1 MRYQDKKRHRDIL
14 VIDTGGT
21 RVKMRVNH
29 RDEIRQGPTGP
40 AMTPRDLVERVRTLA
55 TDWSYDAVS
64 LGYPGEVRSG
74 RPSKEPHNLG
84 TGWIGFDF
92 QSAFGRPVKVVNDA
106 AMQALGSYQGGRM
119 LFLGLGTGMG
129 SALVIDKLVQPME
142 LSKLP
147 YKNGETFGD
156 SVRHSAIERL
166 GLEVWKSEVSQVI
179 EILRN
184 ALVADYVVVGG
195 GNARLLKELPPYVRR
210 GNNANAFEGG
220 FRLWLDPCVRF

>member
-1 MRYQDKKRHRDIL
+1 MQYKQKKRHLDIL
-14 VIDTGGT
+14 AIDTGGT
-21 RVKMRVNH
+21 RVKIRVNY
-29 RDEIRQGPTGP
+29 RDEIRQAPTGP
-40 AMTPRDLVERVRTLA
+40 AMMPRDLVERVRALA

-74 RPSKEPHNLG
+74 RPSREPHNLG

-142 LSKLP
+142 LTKLP
-147 YKNGETFGD
+147 YKNGQTFGD
-156 SVRHSAIERL
+156 YVRHSAMERL
-166 GLEVWKSEVSQVI
+166 GIDAWQKEVFNVI

-184 ALVADYVVVGG
+184 ALVADYVVLGG
-195 GNARLLKELPPYVRR
+195 GNARLLTELPPYARR
-210 GNNANAFEGG
+210 GNNARAFEGA
-220 FRLWLDPCVRF
+220 FRLWLDPDVRF

>member
-1 MRYQDKKRHRDIL
+1 MKYQAKKHHLDIL

-21 RVKMRVNH
+21 RVKIRVNH
-29 RDEIRQGPTGP
+29 RDEVRQAPTGP
-40 AMTPRDLVERVRTLA
+40 AMSPRDLVEQVKALA

-74 RPSKEPHNLG
+74 RPSREPHNLG

-119 LFLGLGTGMG
+119 LFLGLGTGLG

-166 GLEVWKSEVSQVI
+166 GLEVWKGEVFHVI
-179 EILRN
+179 ELLRN

-195 GNARLLKELPPYVRR
+195 GNARLLNELPPYVRR

-220 FRLWLDPCVRF
+220 FRLWLDPQVRF

>member
-1 MRYQDKKRHRDIL
+1 MKYQAKKHHLDIL

-21 RVKMRVNH
+21 RVKIRVNH
-29 RDEIRQGPTGP
+29 RDEIRQAPTGP
-40 AMTPRDLVERVRTLA
+40 AMGPLDLVERVRALA
-55 TDWSYDAVS
+55 ADWPYDSVS

-74 RPSKEPHNLG
+74 RPSREPHNLG

-92 QSAFGRPVKVVNDA
+92 QSAFERPVKVVNDA

-119 LFLGLGTGMG
+119 LFLGLGTGLG

-166 GLEVWKSEVSQVI
+166 GLEGWTTEVFTVI
-179 EILRN
+179 ELLRN

-195 GNARLLKELPPYVRR
+195 GNARLLKALPPYVRR

-220 FRLWLDPCVRF
+220 FRLWLDSQVRF

>member
-1 MRYQDKKRHRDIL
+1 M
-14 VIDTGGT
+14 IDTGGT
-21 RVKMRVNH
+21 RVKIRVNH
-29 RDEIRQGPTGP
+29 RDEVRQGPTGP
-40 AMTPRDLVERVRTLA
+40 AMTPRDLVERVRSLA
-55 TDWSYDAVS
+55 ADWSYDAVS

-74 RPSKEPHNLG
+74 RPSQEPHNLG

-147 YKNGETFGD
+147 YKNGATFGD
-156 SVRHSAIERL
+156 YVRHSAIARL
-166 GLEVWKSEVSQVI
+166 GLEAWTAEVFRVI
-179 EILRN
+179 GLLRD

-195 GNARLLKELPPYVRR
+195 GNARLLTALPPYARR
-210 GNNANAFEGG
+210 GNNVNAFEGG
-220 FRLWLDPCVRF
+220 FRLWLDSEVRF

>member
-1 MRYQDKKRHRDIL
+1 MQYKQKKRHLDIL

-21 RVKMRVNH
+21 RLKIRVNH
-29 RDEIRQGPTGP
+29 RDEIRQATTGP
-40 AMTPRDLVERVRTLA
+40 AMTPRDLVERVRALA
-55 TDWSYDAVS
+55 ADWSYDAVS

-74 RPSKEPHNLG
+74 RPSREPHNLG

-92 QSAFGRPVKVVNDA
+92 QSAFGRPVRVVNDA

-156 SVRHSAIERL
+156 SVRHSAIERI
-166 GLEVWKSEVSQVI
+166 GVDVWKKEVFNVI
-179 EILRN
+179 EILRD
-184 ALVADYVVVGG
+184 ALVADYVVLGG
-195 GNARLLKELPPYVRR
+195 GNSRLLTELPRYARR
-210 GNNANAFEGG
+210 GNNAKAFDGG
-220 FRLWLDPCVRF
+220 FRLWLDPEVRF

>member
-1 MRYQDKKRHRDIL
+1 MKYQGKKRHLDIL

-21 RVKMRVNH
+21 RVKIRVNH
-29 RDEIRQGPTGP
+29 RDEIRQAPTGP
-40 AMTPRDLVERVRTLA
+40 AITPRGLVDRVRALA
-55 TDWSYDAVS
+55 TDWSFEAVS

-74 RPSKEPHNLG
+74 RPSREPHNLG

-129 SALVIDKLVQPME
+129 SAMVIDKLVQPME

-147 YKNGETFGD
+147 YRNGETFGD

-166 GLEVWKSEVSQVI
+166 GLEAWRAEVFHVI
-179 EILRN
+179 ELLRN

-195 GNARLLKELPPYVRR
+195 GNARLLKKLPPYARP

-220 FRLWLDPCVRF
+220 FRLWLDSQVRI

>member
-1 MRYQDKKRHRDIL
+1 MKYQAKKRHLDIL

-21 RVKMRVNH
+21 RVKIRVNH
-29 RDEIRQGPTGP
+29 RDEIRQAPTGP
-40 AMTPRDLVERVRTLA
+40 AMTPRDLVERVRALA
-55 TDWSYDAVS
+55 ADWSYDAVS
-64 LGYPGEVRSG
+64 LGYPGEVRTG
-74 RPSKEPHNLG
+74 RPSREPHNLG

-92 QSAFGRPVKVVNDA
+92 QSAFERPVKVVNDA

-119 LFLGLGTGMG
+119 LFLGLGTGLG

-166 GLEVWKSEVSQVI
+166 GLEVWKTEVSDVI
-179 EILRN
+179 ELLRN

-195 GNARLLKELPPYVRR
+195 GNARLLTKLPPYARR

-220 FRLWLDPCVRF
+220 FRLWLDPQVRF

>member
-1 MRYQDKKRHRDIL
+1 MKYQDKSRHLDIL

-21 RVKMRVNH
+21 RVKVRVNH
-29 RDEIRQGPTGP
+29 RDEIRQAQTGP
-40 AMTPRDLVERVRTLA
+40 AMTPRDLVERVRALA
-55 TDWSYDAVS
+55 ADWPYDAVS

-74 RPSKEPHNLG
+74 RPSREPHNLG
-84 TGWIGFDF
+84 TGWTGFDF
-92 QSAFGRPVKVVNDA
+92 QSAFGRPVKVINDA

-119 LFLGLGTGMG
+119 LFLGLGTGLG

-156 SVRHSAIERL
+156 SVRHSAIARL
-166 GLEVWKSEVSQVI
+166 GLEVWREEVSRVI
-179 EILRN
+179 ELLRN

-195 GNARLLKELPPYVRR
+195 GNARLLTALPPYARR

-220 FRLWLDPCVRF
+220 FRLWLDSDVRV

>member
-1 MRYQDKKRHRDIL
+1 MKYQDTKRHPDIL

-21 RVKMRVNH
+21 RAKIRVNH
-29 RDEIRQGPTGP
+29 RDEVRQALTGP
-40 AMTPRDLVERVRTLA
+40 AMTPRDLVERVRSLTS
-55 TDWSYDAVS
+55 DWAYDVVS
-64 LGYPGEVRSG
+64 LGYPGEVRTG
-74 RPSKEPHNLG
+74 RPSQEPHNLG

-92 QSAFGRPVKVVNDA
+92 QTAFGRPVKVINDA

-147 YKNGETFGD
+147 YKNGESFGD
-156 SVRHSAIERL
+156 RVRHSAIARL
-166 GLEVWKSEVSQVI
+166 GLEAWTAEVFQVV
-179 EILRN
+179 ELLRD

-195 GNARLLKELPPYVRR
+195 GNARLLTALPPYARR
-210 GNNANAFEGG
+210 GNNVDAFEGG
-220 FRLWLDPCVRF
+220 FRLWRDSDVRW